1 MRVLLADGTDKTAW
15 MVCLAQGGHNFPFNE
30 FLTTEAAGAIE
41 SLIIQSA
48 DILAL
53 PHKKSSL
60 SQVTSTNC
68 RKRERELIFND
79 NINCPEF
86 VIHSCQLNR

>member
-1 MRVLLADGTDKTAW
+1 MLVFAASECMRVLLADGTNKAAW
-15 MVCLAQGGHNFPFNE
+15 MVCLAQGRHNFPFNE
-30 FLTTEAAGAIE
+30 LFTTEAAGAIE

-53 PHKKSSL
+53 SHKKASL

-68 RKRERELIFND
+68 GKRERQY
-79 NINCPEF
+79 
-86 VIHSCQLNR
+86 S

>member
-1 MRVLLADGTDKTAW
+1 MRVLLADGTNKAAW

-30 FLTTEAAGAIE
+30 LFTTEAAGAIE

-53 PHKKSSL
+53 SHKKASL

-68 RKRERELIFND
+68 RKRERD
-79 NINCPEF
+79 NTVKATEG
-86 VIHSCQLNR
+86 